1 MNEYLDF
8 LKIASPDDLTNNVI
22 KKIESMVRN
31 SKEYRGYLSYIKEH
45 LSSRNCAFFEDIDFV
60 ENELS
65 IEFHHLITLYDLV
78 TIIASKMILDLKEGE
93 YLLTFDIAKKVI
105 EEHLEDNIPGVMLS
119 RTIHE
124 MVHAGLK
131 TISKNSKEVHLGN
144 YKNLIK
150 NYYMLLT
157 KKDIDTIKN
166 FLPDEKSL
174 EVDELWQELNYQ
186 K

>member
-45 LSSRNCAFFEDIDFV
+45 LSIRNCAFFEDIDFV

-131 TISKNSKEVHLGN
+131 KVSKDSKEVHLGN